1 VVGGCS
7 GAVAFATR
15 WRPDF
20 LLQAGSVNLRSSAK
34 IRQGSCSRCQRLMPR
49 STPRPNAIDVSM
61 IKATRLGA
69 VAAAVT
75 MLEAMA

>member
-1 VVGGCS
+1 M
-7 GAVAFATR
+7 
-15 WRPDF
+15 
-20 LLQAGSVNLRSSAK
+20 NLRSSAK

-49 STPRPNAIDVSM
+49 STPRPNAFDVSM